1 MTYLPLHSAHALIDA
16 LVDAL
21 HLTHTEVRPE
31 ERREAFA
38 LDAEGVL
45 ALTHPDDR
53 AALVERT
60 EVALRTAL
68 GLHASPT
75 PPPV

>member
-38 LDAEGVL
+38 LDAGGYW
-45 ALTHPDDR
+45 PSR
-53 AALVERT
+53 IRT
-60 EVALRTAL
+60 TVQRLWSALRWY
-68 GLHASPT
+68 
-75 PPPV
+75 

>member
-1 MTYLPLHSAHALIDA
+1 MTYLPRHSAHALIDA

-21 HLTHTEVRPE
+21 HLTHTEVRLE

-38 LDAEGVL
+38 LDVEEVL

-53 AALVERT
+53 TALVERT